1 MKYSTG
7 SCFNFSVAAGIAEV
21 IKIKFGV
28 AGEVDG
34 LNVGNA
40 TFRFSYQ
47 PDDGDIASATVEHS
61 VDEGCLYLH
70 LPAIGSGEYRYVLDY
85 VDSLGQSGVLLH
97 GCLTAISRVAADEL
111 TDKANAAEVRV
122 LEVSA
127 GSLHGGPL
135 ELRWAASSVA
145 AKYAQEARDVLKR
158 VENAVESIDGMDQ
171 DMLQLLEKVQ
181 VFMRSFNEALREAIS
196 VVNNYLYVGGV
207 NTGHYLKG
215 EPGVTPHIGLD
226 GYWYVGSERLGDR
239 PAFGAD
245 GITPHITPDGYWA
258 FGSEVTN
265 VRAEGRDGLDGT
277 AVRRILVDSYEDIP
291 QSGETCNGGFLYYVP
306 ASEERAQRQL
316 SSLSLDASVSN
327 YTLTGGLIFSARRT
341 WLRQGGKLTRLGL
354 MAGSATQNGEPS
366 GELLYAHLF
375 YEMGGV
381 WVYAGRSSNAAAQV
395 VGSVSWWDFEG
406 LDIVPRDSR
415 VKVLLSQVG
424 TEPSDSDIE
433 AVRIQVEQVAATEGS
448 KVGDASYCAWAY
460 WVFDTQEL
468 TEWDIYA
475 WTERGDAAGW
485 TRVDTCYDIAT
496 AEVYGMTRLATD
508 SVIMGGAP
516 VGVNSAGQMVVPVA
530 DAAMPG
536 AVLPSSVSTTSGGGR
551 THVGEDKKLYVDFS
565 TPSVPGVGKT
575 SYSATVENTATV
587 GLTADNKYAVPPAGA
602 FQWGAVKVGS
612 SVPQTN
618 GMPYIIP
625 MGKAEDGVHNEYG
638 QDITGQLMINTLH
651 GGALR
656 TYTKEGWES
665 VAPNGIDAS
674 LVFEG
679 SNAFGLVTSM
689 QFMQSAAVGLE
700 LRAATTELL
709 AGVYLASDKD
719 DDRAAAVVSAA
730 TLRETDKAVRDWVEE
745 NYYTKAQVL
754 TKEEITN
761 TLTSY
766 VLKTT
771 ADASYVSRNQLNDLS
786 SDVVHKDDPYIPGYI
801 MTEAEYNALG
811 SEVEANMVYIQV

>member
-1 MKYSTG
+1 MAKNILAAQVNTSIMEDTEST
-7 SCFNFSVAAGIAEV
+7 FSVDIKDYLGQDVDASLVTLRFSIGEGEYLPITWNAELSLHELTFPALSEGSYEYRIYELEDTGDVSTLVTGVIGVFNRDNWHEPVLSTTSPNRTLRIVKADEKSQIEATWMATSAAAGYAYLA
-21 IKIKFGV
+21 KK
-28 AGEVDG
+28 
-34 LNVGNA
+34 
-40 TFRFSYQ
+40 
-47 PDDGDIASATVEHS
+47 SA
-61 VDEGCLYLH
+61 D
-70 LPAIGSGEYRYVLDY
+70 VLEDAMPII
-85 VDSLGQSGVLLH
+85 LQ
-97 GCLTAISRVAADEL
+97 AAAFMESF
-111 TDKANAAEVRV
+111 DKA
-122 LEVSA
+122 L
-127 GSLHGGPL
+127 
-135 ELRWAASSVA
+135 
-145 AKYAQEARDVLKR
+145 Q
-158 VENAVESIDGMDQ
+158 ESI
-171 DMLQLLEKVQ
+171 KV
-181 VFMRSFNEALREAIS
+181 ID
-196 VVNNYLYVGGV
+196 NYLYVGGV

-258 FGSEVTN
+258 FGDYVTET
-265 VRAEGRDGLDGT
+265 RAEGRDGLDGT

-354 MAGSATQNGEPS
+354 MAGSTTQAGEPS

-381 WVYAGRSSNAAAQV
+381 WVYAGRSTNAAAQV
-395 VGSVSWWDFEG
+395 VSSVSWWDFEG

-415 VKVLLSQVG
+415 VKIILSQVG

-433 AVRIQVEQVAATEGS
+433 TVRIQVEQVAATEGS

-475 WTERGDAAGW
+475 WAERGDAAGW

-508 SVIMGGAP
+508 SVIKGGAP

-551 THVGEDKKLYVDFS
+551 TYVGSDKKLYVDFS

-625 MGKAEDGVHNEYG
+625 IGKAVDGVHNEYG
-638 QDITGQLMINTLH
+638 QDITGQLMNNTLV

-656 TYTKEGWES
+656 AYTKNGWIS
-665 VAPNGIDAS
+665 VAPPGIDTS
-674 LVFEG
+674 VIFEG
-679 SNAFGLVTSM
+679 SNAVGIVTSN
-689 QFMQSAAVGLE
+689 QFSQSSANGLE
-700 LRAATTELL
+700 LETATTTLC
-709 AGVYLASDKD
+709 AGVYLAASMSDTRK
-719 DDRAAAVVSAA
+719 AAV
-730 TLRETDKAVRDWVEE
+730 
-745 NYYTKAQVL
+745 L
-754 TKEEITN
+754 T
-761 TLTSY
+761 
-766 VLKTT
+766 
-771 ADASYVSRNQLNDLS
+771 
-786 SDVVHKDDPYIPGYI
+786 SDVVVNYLNEHYYEKSVVYTKQETLTQIENTLQTYATISWVSDNYMTRSQI
-801 MTEAEYNALG
+801 MAELEQKLG
-811 SEVEANMVYIQV
+811 CPSGRAKNIEFLTASERENLDSVDMKTAYLVYAG